1 MIYPFE
7 DWLENELAPGLR
19 ISGDELVRRYSA
31 RLPAWHGASAVDQS
45 QRTDLRTYMLDDILV
60 KVDRMSM
67 RHSLELRS
75 PFLDYRMV
83 ELGLRVPSRL
93 RVKDGRNKYLLRRLA
108 ARHLPPE
115 VCAAPKRGF
124 GIPIR
129 SWLGDPLVAT
139 AMRALLVEGTSGF
152 PEPFVPGGAQR
163 LWAAAATNPA
173 LFPAL
178 VRALSYRWW
187 CAARKSGS

>member
-1 MIYPFE
+1 
-7 DWLENELAPGLR
+7 
-19 ISGDELVRRYSA
+19 
-31 RLPAWHGASAVDQS
+31 
-45 QRTDLRTYMLDDILV
+45 MLDDILV

-108 ARHLPPE
+108 ERHLPPE

-124 GIPIR
+124 AIPIQ
-129 SWLGDPLVAT
+129 SWLRDPDVA
-139 AMRALLVEGTSGF
+139 RAARAQLGENTPGF
-152 PEPFVPGGAQR
+152 PDPFVPGGADW
-163 LWAAAATNPA
+163 LWEAALANPG
-173 LFPAL
+173 LH
-178 VRALSYRWW
+178 RAVVIGLCYRWW
-187 CAARKSGS
+187 CEARSAGS

>member
-1 MIYPFE
+1 M
-7 DWLENELAPGLR
+7 
-19 ISGDELVRRYSA
+19 RRYASH
-31 RLPAWHGASAVDQS
+31 LPAWSGASSVDQS

-108 ARHLPPE
+108 ERHLPVE
-115 VCAAPKRGF
+115 VCTAPKRGF
-124 GIPIR
+124 AIPIQ
-129 SWLGDPLVAT
+129 SWLRDPAVAK
-139 AMRALLVEGTSGF
+139 AMRAQLAEPVAGF
-152 PEPFVPGGAQR
+152 PDPFVPGGAEW
-163 LWAAAATNPA
+163 LWAAAQANPG
-173 LFPAL
+173 LQ
-178 VRALSYRWW
+178 RAVVIGLCYRWW
-187 CAARKSGS
+187 CEARSSGP